1 MITASS
7 SSSSLDE
14 IINSSLNSMP
24 SSKSTQESNSVLEKV
39 LSVKLEKLSKQSP
52 TIKDVD
58 ENANEQQFRLVIP
71 IKYNKE
77 AEQID
82 IRRKADRAKLN
93 GWDCWECEKYYKN
106 LSLSKDKLQK
116 RKNKCARHKYER
128 PKTPDGFW
136 DPLIPEAQSSECIEP
151 ALEGGC
157 INSETIEFEETDS
170 KNDPLQV
177 NDSKNDPLQANDS
190 KNDPLQANDSKN
202 DPLQA
207 NDSKNDPLQ
216 ANDSKNDPL
225 QANDS
230 KNDPLQANDSKND
243 PLQANDSKNDPL
255 QANDSKNDSLHA
267 NDSKNDPLQAN
278 DSKNDPLQT
287 NDSRMSKYEESTTD
301 VDNHISELKKRSLL
315 PAKTSKLQSRIEEL
329 QERNDKLRNERKEI
343 KQKLEEAMSELKN
356 VRKLNEQLQMALID
370 KTDECE
376 ATLKTI
382 LTANINMQY
391 ENNFPPILTRQS
403 NGMIHIG
410 RNEWISEIHYN
421 RVCNSSKTPRQFASN
436 IIFPVFD
443 DELLMTSTITGY
455 TSARHGEKRPC
466 NKLDEKNIT
475 FITNNF

>member
-1 MITASS
+1 MCLGIIMLLEDSKDDIEKRLETLKRLPAIPERLMITASS
-7 SSSSLDE
+7 SSSSSDE
-14 IINSSLNSMP
+14 IINSSLNSMT

-58 ENANEQQFRLVIP
+58 ENANEQQSRLVIP

-136 DPLIPEAQSSECIEP
+136 DPLIPETQSSECIEP

-157 INSETIEFEETDS
+157 INSEI
-170 KNDPLQV
+170 
-177 NDSKNDPLQANDS
+177 
-190 KNDPLQANDSKN
+190 
-202 DPLQA
+202 
-207 NDSKNDPLQ
+207 
-216 ANDSKNDPL
+216 
-225 QANDS
+225 
-230 KNDPLQANDSKND
+230 
-243 PLQANDSKNDPL
+243 
-255 QANDSKNDSLHA
+255 
-267 NDSKNDPLQAN
+267 
-278 DSKNDPLQT
+278 
-287 NDSRMSKYEESTTD
+287 SKYEESTTD

-356 VRKLNEQLQMALID
+356 VRKLNERLQMALID

-376 ATLKTI
+376 DKSCMVSKGTEGGVISLTLKSF
-382 LTANINMQY
+382 L
-391 ENNFPPILTRQS
+391 
-403 NGMIHIG
+403 
-410 RNEWISEIHYN
+410 
-421 RVCNSSKTPRQFASN
+421 K
-436 IIFPVFD
+436 
-443 DELLMTSTITGY
+443 IT
-455 TSARHGEKRPC
+455 
-466 NKLDEKNIT
+466 
-475 FITNNF
+475 